1 MSERVE
7 VLKTYKLYIGG
18 KFSRTESGRYF
29 KGLDAKGNQLANL
42 CRASRKDLRNA
53 VVAADKAQSAWWE
66 RSDYNRGQ
74 ILYRMAENLESRKAE
89 FSELLQKE
97 SGLKPSEAKRSVEQA
112 IDDLVYFAGWC
123 DKYQAVFS
131 SVNPVASAH
140 FNFSIVEPMGV
151 VSAICEDDISFNEMV
166 ILMASTICGG
176 NALVVLA
183 PKQISVVAQS
193 FAEVL
198 HHSDLPG
205 GVVNILSGFVD
216 ELLEHMAGH
225 MEIKGMA
232 YLAKKEDQATKAKVQ
247 ELGSENMKRL
257 SFWSGDFANEKRSPF
272 AIEEFMEVKTTWHPI
287 EQIGG
292 AAAAY

>member
-1 MSERVE
+1 MSDRVE

-18 KFSRTESGRYF
+18 SFSRTESGRYF
-29 KGLDAKGNQLANL
+29 KGLDAKGIQLANL
-42 CRASRKDLRNA
+42 CRASRKDLRNS
-53 VVAADKAQSAWWE
+53 VRAAEKAHNGWAE

-89 FSELLQKE
+89 FTDLLQKE
-97 SGLKPSEAKRSVEQA
+97 GGLKLAEAKRSVEQA
-112 IDDLVYFAGWC
+112 VDDLVYFAGWC

-131 SVNPVASAH
+131 SVNPVASSH

-151 VSAICEDDISFNEMV
+151 VAAICEDDISFNEML
-166 ILMASTICGG
+166 ILIASVICGG
-176 NALVVLA
+176 NALVLLA
-183 PKQISVVAQS
+183 PKNVSVVAQS

-216 ELLEHMAGH
+216 ELLEHTAGH
-225 MEIKGMA
+225 MEVKAVA
-232 YLAKKEDQATKAKVQ
+232 YLARKADKKVKAKIQ
-247 ELGSENMKRL
+247 ELASENMKRL
-257 SFWSGDFANEKRSPF
+257 SFWSGNFAEEKRSPY
-272 AIEEFMEVKTTWHPI
+272 AIEEFIEVKTTWHPI

>member
-1 MSERVE
+1 MGDRVE

-29 KGLDAKGNQLANL
+29 KGLDAKGKQLANL
-42 CRASRKDLRNA
+42 CRASRKDLRNS
-53 VVAADKAQSAWWE
+53 VRAAEKALNGWAE

-89 FSELLQKE
+89 FSDLLEKE
-97 SGLKPSEAKRSVEQA
+97 SGLKSADAKRSVEQA
-112 IDDLVYFAGWC
+112 VDDLVYFAGWC
-123 DKYQAVFS
+123 DKYQAIFS
-131 SVNPVASAH
+131 SVNPVASSH

-151 VSAICEDDISFNEMV
+151 VSAICEDEIDFNEMV
-166 ILMASTICGG
+166 ILMASVICGG
-176 NALVVLA
+176 NALVLLA
-183 PKQISVVAQS
+183 PKNISVVAQS

-205 GVVNILSGFVD
+205 GVVNMLSGYVD
-216 ELLEHMAGH
+216 ELLSHMAGH
-225 MEIKGMA
+225 MEVKSMA
-232 YLAKKEDQATKAKVQ
+232 YLAKREDQKIKAKVQ
-247 ELGSENMKRL
+247 ELASENMKRL
-257 SFWSGDFANEKRSPF
+257 SFWTADFAEAKRSPF

>member
-1 MSERVE
+1 MSDRVE
-7 VLKTYKLYIGG
+7 VLKTYKMYIGG

-29 KGLDAKGNQLANL
+29 KGLDARGDQLANL

-53 VVAADKAQSAWWE
+53 VQAAEKAQIGWWE

-74 ILYRMAENLESRKAE
+74 ILYRMAENLESRKSE
-89 FSELLQKE
+89 FVDLLKRE
-97 SGLKPSEAKRSVEQA
+97 AGLSPAKAKSALDQA
-112 IDDLVYFAGWC
+112 TDDLVYFAGWC

-131 SVNPVASAH
+131 SVNPVASSH
-140 FNFSIVEPMGV
+140 FNFSMVEPMGTIG
-151 VSAICEDDISFNEMV
+151 ALCETDVDFNELV
-166 ILMASTICGG
+166 ILIASVICGG

-183 PKQISVVAQS
+183 PKQLSVTAQS
-193 FAEVL
+193 LAEVL

-216 ELLEHMAGH
+216 ELLEQMAGH
-225 MEIKGMA
+225 MEIRGMV
-232 YLAKKEDQATKAKVQ
+232 YLGDQAEAGSKAKIQ
-247 ELGSENMKRL
+247 ELAAENMKRL
-257 SFWSGDFANEKRSPF
+257 SFWKSNFADEKRSPF

>member
-1 MSERVE
+1 MSDRVE

-53 VVAADKAQSAWWE
+53 VRAAEKAQLAWWE

-74 ILYRMAENLESRKAE
+74 ILYRMAENLESRKME
-89 FSELLQKE
+89 FSDLLEKE
-97 SGLKPSEAKRSVEQA
+97 SGLKPAEAKKLVEQA

-131 SVNPVASAH
+131 SVNPVSSAH
-140 FNFSIVEPMGV
+140 FNFSIVEPMGI
-151 VSAICEDDISFNEMV
+151 VSAICEDEIGFNEMV

-183 PKQISVVAQS
+183 PKQISVLAQS

-205 GVVNILSGFVD
+205 GVVNILSGYAD

-225 MEIKGMA
+225 MEIRAMA
-232 YLAKKEDQATKAKVQ
+232 YLAKKKDGEIKAKVQ
-247 ELGSENMKRL
+247 ELASENMKRL
-257 SFWSGDFANEKRSPF
+257 SFWTANFANDKRSPF
-272 AIEEFMEVKTTWHPI
+272 SIEEFMEVKTTWHPI

>member
-18 KFSRTESGRYF
+18 NFSRTESGRYF

-53 VVAADKAQSAWWE
+53 VVAADKAQSGWWE

-89 FSELLQKE
+89 FAGLLQKE
-97 SGLKPSEAKRSVEQA
+97 AGLSQAKAVSAVEKA
-112 IDDLVYFAGWC
+112 TDDLVYFAGWC

-131 SVNPVASAH
+131 SVNPVASSH
-140 FNFSIVEPMGV
+140 FNFSIVEPMGIIG
-151 VSAICEDDISFNEMV
+151 AICEDEIGFNEMV
-166 ILMASTICGG
+166 ILMASAICGG
-176 NALVVLA
+176 NSIVMLA

-205 GVVNILSGFVD
+205 GVVNILSGYPD
-216 ELLEHMAGH
+216 ELLAHMAGH
-225 MEIKGMA
+225 MEIKAMA
-232 YLAKKEDQATKAKVQ
+232 YLGLKEDSKVKAKIQ
-247 ELGSENMKRL
+247 ELAAENMKRL
-257 SFWSGDFANEKRSPF
+257 SFWNGNFADQKRSPF

>member
-1 MSERVE
+1 MSDRVE

-53 VVAADKAQSAWWE
+53 VVAADKAQKGWWE
-66 RSDYNRGQ
+66 RSDYNRAQ
-74 ILYRMAENLESRKAE
+74 ILYRIAENLESRKEE
-89 FSELLQKE
+89 FSNLLQKE
-97 SGLKPSEAKRSVEQA
+97 SGLTAAGSKKSVDQA

-140 FNFSIVEPMGV
+140 FNFSILEPMGV
-151 VSAICEDDISFNEMV
+151 VSAICEEEIGFNEMV
-166 ILMASTICGG
+166 ILIASTITAG

-205 GVVNILSGFVD
+205 GVVNILSGFAD

-225 MEIKGMA
+225 MEIRSMA
-232 YLAKKEDQATKAKVQ
+232 YLAKQADPKLKAKVQ

-257 SFWSGDFANEKRSPF
+257 SFWTGDFADQKRSPF

-292 AAAAY
+292 AAASY